1 MNSNFITKNY
11 KELPPLRADLAKH
24 LADTRAWIESQCVR
38 PAEEMAS
45 FFTVRENG
53 YDEHMGQFAPCYDVT
68 AAQIPADCRKLLDL
82 GCGTGLELDALDRIC
97 RAEGRA
103 FPAVVGVDMTEALV
117 DQLYAKHPD
126 KDITVKLGSYFDVPF
141 TTEPCGKEE
150 FDCAVSVES
159 IHHFSLEE
167 KLPLFRKVWE
177 ALKPGGVFLQCDY
190 FACCEEEVEM
200 NEEHWRIRRAM
211 NSEIGESD
219 FVHIDRPKM
228 AYDEAAVME
237 NAGFSEV
244 LYCTVGVEGT
254 LLLIGKK

>member
-1 MNSNFITKNY
+1 MITKNY
-11 KELPPLRADLAKH
+11 SELPPLRSDLAKH

-38 PAEEMAS
+38 PAEEMAA
-45 FFTVRENG
+45 FFTVREDG
-53 YDEHMGQFAPCYDVT
+53 YDEHMMQFAPCYDVT
-68 AAQIPADCRKLLDL
+68 AAQIPTDCRRLLDL

-97 RAEGRA
+97 RAEGRE
-103 FPAVVGVDMTEALV
+103 FPSVVGVDMTRALV
-117 DQLYAKHPD
+117 DQLFAKHPD
-126 KDITVKLGSYFDVPF
+126 KDITVEMGSYFDVPF
-141 TTEPCGKEE
+141 GKEE

-190 FACCEEEVEM
+190 FAACPEEVEM
-200 NEEHWRIRRAM
+200 NEEHWRVRRAM
-211 NSEIGESD
+211 NEAVGDGD

-237 NAGFSEV
+237 KAGFSEV

-254 LLLIGKK
+254 LLLIARK